1 METLLTTI
9 ILTISLLTN
18 ITVQADNIEVS
29 NILTQSTNDFYLE
42 PNEVALILNND
53 DYIIINIDTNTAYYN
68 NEKEMDISIKDIL
81 GCNATDSEFND
92 KLITIDN
99 TNYIYNSANDSIIT
113 NKGDNN
119 NENNN

>member
-1 METLLTTI
+1 MKTLLTTI

-18 ITVQADNIEVS
+18 TTVQADNIEVS

-42 PNEVALILNND
+42 SNEVALILNND

-68 NEKEMDISIKDIL
+68 NEKEMNIPIKDIL
-81 GCNATDSEFND
+81 GCNVVDSEFND

-99 TNYIYNSANDSIIT
+99 TNYIYNSANGSIS
-113 NKGDNN
+113 
-119 NENNN
+119 EL